1 MTERQSNSKDR
12 VKELNNQIQEA
23 LREIEEIRNNESKM
37 ASPADLEAVERK
49 ITLATDKLA
58 SLITGL
64 KIQQAVDSDELIQQE
79 KQLLESLPEGL
90 KNQGRRAVK
99 IQTSRG
105 EPVTIEAG
113 YFSRKKKSQRRK
125 RKKKR

>member
-1 MTERQSNSKDR
+1 MSEDQSTSKNR
-12 VKELNNQIQEA
+12 VNELNNQIQEA
-23 LREIEEIRNNESKM
+23 LGEIEKIRNSKSKM
-37 ASPADLEAVERK
+37 TNPSDLEAVERK

-58 SLITGL
+58 SFLTGL
-64 KIQQAVDSDELIQQE
+64 KIQQAVDSDELKEQE
-79 KQLLESLPEGL
+79 KQLLESLPARM

-105 EPVTIEAG
+105 EPVTIEAA
-113 YFSRKKKSQRRK
+113 YFSGKKKSQRRK

>member
-1 MTERQSNSKDR
+1 MSEDQSTRKDR
-12 VKELNNQIQEA
+12 VNELNNQIQEA
-23 LREIEEIRNNESKM
+23 LGEIEKIRKSESKM
-37 ASPADLEAVERK
+37 TNPSDLESVERK
-49 ITLATDKLA
+49 ITSATDKLA
-58 SLITGL
+58 SLLTGL
-64 KIQQAVDSDELIQQE
+64 KIQQAVDSDELKEQE
-79 KQLLESLPEGL
+79 KQLLESLPEGM

-125 RKKKR
+125 RKKKQ

>member
-1 MTERQSNSKDR
+1 MSEDQSNRKDR
-12 VKELNNQIQEA
+12 VNELNTQIQEA
-23 LREIEEIRNNESKM
+23 LGEIEKIRNSESKM
-37 ASPADLEAVERK
+37 TNPSDLEAIERK
-49 ITLATDKLA
+49 ITSATDKLA
-58 SLITGL
+58 SLLTGL
-64 KIQQAVDSDELIQQE
+64 KIQQAVDSDELKGQD
-79 KQLLESLPEGL
+79 KQLLESLPEGM